1 MIEYNS
7 NKGNSRQPHRGE
19 AVAMRLKREHLLA
32 LASFFVVL
40 VALLLLQGCGSADN
54 QMTAESI
61 RGGETRGTLSPA
73 HFVGPAAKAY
83 RVAKEIPEILDSLH
97 CYCECK
103 KNFGH
108 KSLLTCY
115 VDRHAEHCG
124 VCIDEALMAYKLHK
138 EGKDVVSI
146 RKAVDKAFA
155 RN

>member
-1 MIEYNS
+1 MIRHFFTFQSSGTSPEA
-7 NKGNSRQPHRGE
+7 KGLVLSRGF
-19 AVAMRLKREHLLA
+19 LLQV
-32 LASFFVVL
+32 ASFFVVL
-40 VALLLLQGCGSADN
+40 IAAVALYGCSGSSDKE
-54 QMTAESI
+54 MTAESI
-61 RGGETRGTLSPA
+61 RGGETRATLSSA
-73 HFVGPAAKAY
+73 SFTGPAARAY
-83 RVAKEIPEILDSLH
+83 RVAKEIPEVIDGLH

-115 VDRHAEHCG
+115 VNRHAEHCS
-124 VCIDEALMAYKLHK
+124 VCINEALMAHKLHK

>member
-1 MIEYNS
+1 MLE
-7 NKGNSRQPHRGE
+7 GTAFGLSR
-19 AVAMRLKREHLLA
+19 VFLLQV
-32 LASFFVVL
+32 ASFFVVL
-40 VALLLLQGCGSADN
+40 IAAVALYGCSGSSDKT
-54 QMTAESI
+54 MTAESI
-61 RGGETRGTLSPA
+61 RGGETRATLSPA
-73 HFVGPAAKAY
+73 HFTGPAARAY
-83 RVAKEIPEILDSLH
+83 RVAREIPEVLDSLH

-115 VDRHAEHCG
+115 VDRHAEHCS

>member
-1 MIEYNS
+1 MIEHNS
-7 NKGNSRQPHRGE
+7 IKGDSRKPIKSE
-19 AVAMRLKREHLLA
+19 AVAIRLKREYMLA

-40 VALLLLQGCGSADN
+40 AALLLLQGCGSADN
-54 QMTAESI
+54 KMTAESI

-73 HFVGPAAKAY
+73 YFVGPAAKAY
-83 RVAKEIPEILDSLH
+83 RVAKEIPEVLDSLH

-115 VDRHAEHCG
+115 VDRHAEYCS
-124 VCIDEALMAYKLHK
+124 VCIDEALMAYQLHK

-155 RN
+155 GN

>member
-1 MIEYNS
+1 MI
-7 NKGNSRQPHRGE
+7 
-19 AVAMRLKREHLLA
+19 RLISTKRTSGALLEGAA
-32 LASFFVVL
+32 LGISSEFLLKAASFFVVL
-40 VALLLLQGCGSADN
+40 IAALALYGCSGSSDN
-54 QMTAESI
+54 AMTAESI
-61 RGGETRGTLSPA
+61 RGGETRATLSPA
-73 HFVGPAAKAY
+73 YFTGPAAQAY
-83 RVAKEIPEILDSLH
+83 RVAREIPEVIDSLH

-103 KNFGH
+103 KNYGH

-115 VDRHAEHCG
+115 VDRHAEHCS

>member
-1 MIEYNS
+1 MIRCIS
-7 NKGNSRQPHRGE
+7 TKRSSGASLE
-19 AVAMRLKREHLLA
+19 ARAHGLSSGFLLQV
-32 LASFFVVL
+32 ASFFVVL
-40 VALLLLQGCGSADN
+40 IAVLALYGCSGSSDN
-54 QMTAESI
+54 EMTAESI
-61 RGGETRGTLSPA
+61 RGGETRATLSPA
-73 HFVGPAAKAY
+73 SFTGPAARAY
-83 RVAKEIPEILDSLH
+83 RVAREIPEVIDSLH

-115 VDRHAEHCG
+115 VDRHAEHCS
-124 VCIDEALMAYKLHK
+124 VCINEALMAYELHK

>member
-1 MIEYNS
+1 M
-7 NKGNSRQPHRGE
+7 P
-19 AVAMRLKREHLLA
+19 LKRELSLPGLKSRYRFA
-32 LASFFVVL
+32 LASFFVLIIAVL
-40 VALLLLQGCGSADN
+40 ALAGCSSSSDN

-61 RGGETRGTLSPA
+61 RGGETRTTLSPSY
-73 HFVGPAAKAY
+73 FTGPAAKAY
-83 RVAKEIPEILDSLH
+83 RVAKEIPEVLDSLH

-115 VDRHAEHCG
+115 VDRHAEYCS

-138 EGKDVVSI
+138 EGKDVVFI